1 VPKVLC
7 YVHLLFKSSPVIV
20 GICTSGYP
28 AFCLLHQL
36 TKGIRMLRLLPA
48 FLLIF
53 GLSPFVLASESTTGR
68 FRNIDVFEL
77 EVVTDPQ
84 ISPAGNQIVYVRQ
97 SNDIMTDRARS
108 NIWIVDTDGENHR
121 PLLSGAQSYTSPRW
135 SPSGDR
141 VAYISNSEGRGWELY
156 VRWMDTGQTALLS
169 NLAETPS
176 QLTWSPNGAMLA
188 FSALV
193 KSESESL
200 ATPPSKPEGAQW
212 APPVIVIERLNYRSD
227 GKGYLKPGYDHIF
240 VIPADAG
247 SPRQITAGDFNHR
260 GTLAWAPNG
269 ESIVLSSNRNSDW
282 RLKGQNRDLWSVS
295 VLNGGMNQLTF
306 RDGPEHSPSFS
317 PDGLKLVF
325 LGFEDKK
332 MGYHNSVVSLMDL
345 ADGSIEDLTSKLDRS
360 VNAVRWAGSSTEL
373 MISYDD
379 FGKKNIA
386 TLSSAGDV
394 QLLVQDVGG
403 VGISRPYTSGSFSVA
418 GNGTIAY
425 TAGSEQRPAD
435 LGFFNGTG
443 TVKLTG
449 LNEDLLGHKTLGEVE
464 EISWRSSVGD
474 HDVWGWLV
482 TPPDFDPT
490 QKYPLMLEIHGGP
503 FTAYGPHFSVEVQL
517 YAAAGYVVLYTNPRG
532 STSYGFDFAN
542 EIHYDY
548 PGQDYDDLMS
558 GVDAVISKG
567 FIDENQLFVTGGSG
581 GGVLSAWIIGKN
593 DRFAAAAVAKPVINW
608 ASMTLYT
615 DIPEVVASYWF
626 EKPPWEDYETYWER
640 SPLSLVGNV
649 STPTMLI
656 TGESDMRT
664 PMPESEQYYQA
675 LKMRGIDYLNHLMA

>member
-1 VPKVLC
+1 
-7 YVHLLFKSSPVIV
+7 
-20 GICTSGYP
+20 
-28 AFCLLHQL
+28 
-36 TKGIRMLRLLPA
+36 MLRLLPA
-48 FLLIF
+48 FFLTCGLFTSLLAAE
-53 GLSPFVLASESTTGR
+53 GASDH
-68 FRNIDVFEL
+68 FRNLDVFEL

-84 ISPAGNQIVYVRQ
+84 ISPDGNQIVYVRQ

-108 NIWIVDTDGENHR
+108 NIWIVGTDGENHR
-121 PLLSGAQSYTSPRW
+121 PLLSGVQSYTSPRW

-141 VAYISNSEGRGWELY
+141 VAYISNSEGHGLELY

-169 NLAETPS
+169 NLTESPS
-176 QLTWSPNGAMLA
+176 GLSWSPDGSMLA

-193 KSESESL
+193 KSPKESL
-200 ATPPSKPEGAQW
+200 ATPPEKPEGAQW
-212 APPVIVIERLNYRSD
+212 APPAIVIERLNYRSD
-227 GKGYLKPGYDHIF
+227 GKGYLEPGYDHIF

-247 SPRQITAGDFNHR
+247 SPRQITTGDFNHR
-260 GTLAWAPNG
+260 GALAWAPDG
-269 ESIVLSSNRNSDW
+269 QSIVLSSNRNSDW

-295 VLNGGMNQLTF
+295 VINGDMEQLTD
-306 RDGPEHSPSFS
+306 RDGPDHSPSFS
-317 PDGLKLVF
+317 PDGSKLVF
-325 LGFEDKK
+325 LGYEDKK
-332 MGYHNSVVSLMDL
+332 MGYHNSLVSLMNL
-345 ADGSIEDLTSKLDRS
+345 EDGSIEDLTSSLDRS
-360 VNAVRWAGSSTEL
+360 VDTVRWTGSSTQL

-386 TLSSAGDV
+386 TLSMEGEL

-403 VGISRPYTSGSFSVA
+403 VGISRPYTSGSFSISR
-418 GNGTIAY
+418 NGTIAY
-425 TAGSEQRPAD
+425 TAGSEQRPAE
-435 LGFFNGTG
+435 LGFANRRG
-443 TVKLTG
+443 VSKLTA
-449 LNEDLLGHKTLGEVE
+449 LNEDLLGHKTLGQIE

-482 TPPDFDPT
+482 TPPDFDPS

-503 FTAYGPHFSVEVQL
+503 FTAYGPHFSVEIQL

-542 EIHYDY
+542 EIHHDY
-548 PGQDYDDLMS
+548 PGQDYNDLMS
-558 GVDAVISKG
+558 GVDAAIARG
-567 FIDENQLFVTGGSG
+567 FIDEDQLFVTGGSG
-581 GGVLSAWIIGKN
+581 GGVLSSWIIGKN
-593 DRFAAAAVAKPVINW
+593 NRFTAAAVAKPVINW
-608 ASMTLYT
+608 ASMTLYS

-675 LKMRGIDYLNHLMA
+675 LKMRGIDSALVRIPESSHGIAARPSNLIAKVDNILAWFARYRSTTE

>member
-1 VPKVLC
+1 
-7 YVHLLFKSSPVIV
+7 
-20 GICTSGYP
+20 
-28 AFCLLHQL
+28 
-36 TKGIRMLRLLPA
+36 MLRLLPA
-48 FLLIF
+48 FFLMC
-53 GLSPFVLASESTTGR
+53 GLFTSLFAAEGASDH
-68 FRNIDVFEL
+68 FRNLDVFEL

-84 ISPAGNQIVYVRQ
+84 ISPDGNRIVYVRQ

-108 NIWIVDTDGENHR
+108 NIWIVGTDGENHR
-121 PLLSGAQSYTSPRW
+121 PLLSGVQSYTSPRW

-141 VAYISNSEGRGWELY
+141 VAYISNSEGHGLELY

-169 NLAETPS
+169 NLTESPS
-176 QLTWSPNGAMLA
+176 GLSWSPDGSMLA

-193 KSESESL
+193 KSPKESL
-200 ATPPSKPEGAQW
+200 ATPPEKPEGAQW
-212 APPVIVIERLNYRSD
+212 APPAIVIERLNYRSD
-227 GKGYLKPGYDHIF
+227 GKGYLEPGYDHIF

-247 SPRQITAGDFNHR
+247 SPRQITTGDFNHR
-260 GTLAWAPNG
+260 GALAWAPDG
-269 ESIVLSSNRNSDW
+269 QSIVLSSNRNSDW

-295 VLNGGMNQLTF
+295 VINGDMEQLTD
-306 RDGPEHSPSFS
+306 RDGPDHSPSFS
-317 PDGLKLVF
+317 PDGSKLVF
-325 LGFEDKK
+325 LGYEDKK
-332 MGYHNSVVSLMDL
+332 MGYHNSLVSLMNL
-345 ADGSIEDLTSKLDRS
+345 EDGSIEDLTSSLDRS
-360 VNAVRWAGSSTEL
+360 VDTVRWTGSSTQL

-386 TLSSAGDV
+386 TLSMEGEL

-403 VGISRPYTSGSFSVA
+403 VGISRPYTSGSFSISQ
-418 GNGTIAY
+418 NGTIAY
-425 TAGSEQRPAD
+425 TAGSEQRPAE
-435 LGFFNGTG
+435 LGFANRRGIS
-443 TVKLTG
+443 KLTA
-449 LNEDLLGHKTLGEVE
+449 LNEDLLGHKTLGQIE

-482 TPPDFDPT
+482 TPPDFDPS

-503 FTAYGPHFSVEVQL
+503 FTAYGPHFSVEIQL

-542 EIHYDY
+542 EIHHDY

-558 GVDAVISKG
+558 GVDAAIARG
-567 FIDENQLFVTGGSG
+567 FIDEDQLFVTGGSG
-581 GGVLSAWIIGKN
+581 GGVLSSWIIGKN
-593 DRFAAAAVAKPVINW
+593 NRFTAAAVAKPVINW
-608 ASMTLYT
+608 ASMTLYS

-675 LKMRGIDYLNHLMA
+675 LKMRGIDSALVRIPESSHGIAARPSNLIAKVDNILAWFARYRSTTE